1 MDADMGTYAQQKIAP
16 LVAQRMASGQAQ
28 VDIPWQY
35 AMQHADS
42 VRQRRDL
49 AHKIGIDEANMIVG
63 DYGDYLGDRMGYA
76 DTDNQ
81 IMRQFYGEMP
91 DAFG

>member
-1 MDADMGTYAQQKIAP
+1 
-16 LVAQRMASGQAQ
+16 
-28 VDIPWQY
+28 
-35 AMQHADS
+35 MQHADQ

-49 AHKIGIDEANMIVG
+49 AHKLGINEAGMIRD
-63 DYGDYLGDRMGYA
+63 DYYDYLGDKMGYA

-81 IMRQFYGEMP
+81 IMRQMYGEMP